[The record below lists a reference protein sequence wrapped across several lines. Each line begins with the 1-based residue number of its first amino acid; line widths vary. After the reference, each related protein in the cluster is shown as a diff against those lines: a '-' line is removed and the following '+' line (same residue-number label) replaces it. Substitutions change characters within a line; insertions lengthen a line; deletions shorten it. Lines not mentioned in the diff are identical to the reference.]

1 MLIAIYTTWNHI
13 VRIFQNWM
21 IIFKEKWD
29 VNRTIWHTVPRFNLW
44 LFRVLTKSNAP
55 LYKYSKI
62 TWPTIDS
69 SVA

>member
-29 VNRTIWHTVPRFNLW
+29 VNPSFNLW